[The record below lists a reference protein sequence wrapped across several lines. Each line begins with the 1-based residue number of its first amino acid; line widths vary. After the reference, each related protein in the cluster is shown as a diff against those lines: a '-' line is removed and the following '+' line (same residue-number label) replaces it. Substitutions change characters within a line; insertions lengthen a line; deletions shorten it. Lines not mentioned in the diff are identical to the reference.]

1 LIAAAHHKPS
11 QPMSSIE
18 LRDVGIR
25 FRTRAHRRIPL
36 KDYLIGRFFR
46 NSVNPFLDVHALADI
61 NLSITEGERIGLIGG
76 NGAGKST
83 MLRLLAGIYPPTS
96 GTIDVEGEI
105 ASLLDIGIGVQAEA
119 SGWEN
124 IAYRC
129 YLNGDTPAQ
138 LREKR
143 QEIAEFSELGRHLEM
158 PVRFYSSGMQVR
170 LLFSLATAIEPDVLL
185 IDEVLS
191 AGDMGF
197 YAKARRR
204 MEQLIER
211 SRILVMASHDFNAVQ
226 AICTRVLWL
235 DQGRIRR
242 EGSPAEVIAAY
253 REFMTQPQTAAA

>member
-1 LIAAAHHKPS
+1 
-11 QPMSSIE
+11 MSIE
-18 LRDVGIR
+18 LHDVGIR
-25 FRTRAHRRIPL
+25 FRTRAHRRLPL
-36 KDYLIGRFFR
+36 KDYLLGRFFR
-46 NSVNPFLDVHALADI
+46 SSVNPYLDVHALADV
-61 NLSITEGERIGLIGG
+61 NLSIAEGERVGLIGG

-96 GTIDVEGEI
+96 GSITVRGEI
-105 ASLLDIGIGVQAEA
+105 ASLLDIGIGVHAEA

-129 YLNGDTPAQ
+129 FLHGDSPAE
-138 LREKR
+138 LRVKR

-170 LLFSLATAIEPDVLL
+170 LLFSLATAVEPDILL
-185 IDEVLS
+185 VDEVLS
-191 AGDMGF
+191 AGDIGF

-211 SRILVMASHDFNAVQ
+211 SRVLVMASHDFNAVQ
-226 AICTRVLWL
+226 SICTRVIWL

-242 EGSPAEVIAAY
+242 EGSPEEVIREY
-253 REFMTQPQTAAA
+253 REFMTAPRPAAA